1 MRLAGFR
8 SSRRLLER
16 TASCRSSARSRAGG
30 FTLIEVV
37 LAMALLATIMVL
49 LYSGLTFA
57 IRSWDAGDANGRR
70 VADQRLG
77 ANFLR
82 RELSEMFPLRWKD
95 ATVVRF
101 AFEGEEDHV
110 KFASSRPPGIQQAG
124 LALVAL
130 ELQAV
135 EGSRGKNLVMRRA
148 LPDDEATDFSP
159 LEKAEPS
166 ILLTNVASVEFA
178 YFGSESE
185 FVEPKWT
192 ESWSF
197 GAAIPQLVRMRV
209 KTMDGRVLPDFV
221 MRVMLG
227 PEAGCLESWFQRNC
241 RPRRPA

>member
-1 MRLAGFR
+1 MRLRGK
-8 SSRRLLER
+8 LPV
-16 TASCRSSARSRAGG
+16 ARGRVRG

-37 LAMALLATIMVL
+37 LAMALLATIMVM

-77 ANFLR
+77 ENFIR
-82 RELSEMFPLRWKD
+82 RELSEMFPMRWKD

-101 AFEGEEDHV
+101 AFEGEEDHL
-110 KFASSRPPGIQQAG
+110 KFASPRPPGIQQAG
-124 LALVAL
+124 LALVGL
-130 ELQAV
+130 ELQAA
-135 EGSRGKNLVMRRA
+135 EGSRANNLVMRRA
-148 LPDDEATDFSP
+148 LPTDEAIDFSP

-166 ILLTNVASVEFA
+166 ILLANVDSVAFS
-178 YFGSESE
+178 YFGSESD

-192 ESWSF
+192 ESWSYG
-197 GAAIPQLVRMRV
+197 GAVPQLVRLRV
-209 KTMDGRVLPDFV
+209 KMADGRMLPDFV
-221 MRVMLG
+221 IRVMLG